1 MEEDIL
7 EIIQKIKSMD
17 LEFFNGQM
25 DVNMK
30 DIGKMV
36 NNMEKEY
43 ILDLTELREKE
54 NGKKEK
60 ESDG

>member
-1 MEEDIL
+1 
-7 EIIQKIKSMD
+7 MD
-17 LEFFNGQM
+17 LEFSNGQM

-43 ILDLTELREKE
+43 ILDPTELREKE